1 MAEPGRDDVLTPG
14 ERDLPTDR
22 RLLLAAE
29 RLFAAHG
36 VGAVSLRT
44 VISAAGANVASVH
57 YHFGS
62 KEELLAALL
71 RDRTDALHRRRMA
84 LMDAVLAGGDPTC
97 RDIADGLARPLL
109 ELVEQGAADWVRVVG
124 QILTTRSLGPQLGAV
139 FEGQWRDWDR
149 IYGLARPELTASTRA
164 FRLAQA
170 LDTSIGVLGAAEGYA
185 DWLGQSGPG
194 GVAVV
199 YGELVDAVVGML
211 EAESTRRSD
220 TAHSNT

>member
-1 MAEPGRDDVLTPG
+1 MAGSQRDDVLTDT

-29 RLFAAHG
+29 RLFAAQG
-36 VGAVSLRT
+36 VGAVSLRA
-44 VISAAGANVASVH
+44 VIAAAGANVASVH

-71 RDRTDALHRRRMA
+71 RDRAETLHRRRMA
-84 LMDAVLAGGDPTC
+84 LMDSVLAVGTPTC
-97 RDIADGLARPLL
+97 RDIADGVARPLL
-109 ELVEQGAADWVRVVG
+109 ELVDEGAADWVRVAG
-124 QILTTRSLGPQLGAV
+124 EILTSRVLGPQLGAV

-149 IYGLARPELTASTRA
+149 IYELARPKLAASTRA

-185 DWLGQSGPG
+185 EWLGGRGPHDIT
-194 GVAVV
+194 GVYA
-199 YGELVDAVVGML
+199 ELVDAVTGLL
-211 EAESTRRSD
+211 EAD
-220 TAHSNT
+220 SNS

>member
-1 MAEPGRDDVLTPG
+1 VAEPARDDVLTSS

-29 RLFAAHG
+29 RLFAAQS
-36 VGAVSLRT
+36 VGAVSLRA
-44 VISAAGANVASVH
+44 VIAAAGANVASVH

-62 KEELLAALL
+62 KDELLAALL
-71 RDRTDALHRRRMA
+71 QDRAETLHRRRMA
-84 LMDAVLAGGDPTC
+84 LMESVLAAGTPTC

-124 QILTTRSLGPQLGAV
+124 QILTTEALGPQLGVV

-149 IYGLARPELTASTRA
+149 IYGLARPELPASTRA

-185 DWLGQSGPG
+185 EWLGTGAAD
-194 GVAVV
+194 GVAAV
-199 YGELVDAVVGML
+199 YAELVDAVAGML
-211 EAESTRRSD
+211 EATSRTK
-220 TAHSNT
+220 SNDAQ

>member
-1 MAEPGRDDVLTPG
+1 MAEPPRDDVLTSS

-36 VGAVSLRT
+36 VGAVSLRA

-62 KEELLAALL
+62 KDELLAALL
-71 RDRTDALHRRRMA
+71 HDRAETLHRRRMT
-84 LMDAVLAGGDPTC
+84 LMDSVVTAGTPTC

-124 QILTTRSLGPQLGAV
+124 QILTTGTLGPQLGAV

-149 IYGLARPELTASTRA
+149 IYGLARPELAASTRA

-185 DWLGQSGPG
+185 EWLGEPG
-194 GVAVV
+194 ADGVAAV
-199 YGELVDAVVGML
+199 YAELVDAVAGML
-211 EAESTRRSD
+211 EAASHST
-220 TAHSNT
+220 SNDADAE